1 MSARDRGRTRR
12 IVDADRFRELARFAR
27 DPRGL
32 DENDQE
38 PRRYLFLATVSAT
51 ATVPNRVTLDR
62 HGVSIPNVR
71 YLASYSP
78 TVSDVVLAEYVGD
91 DVIVWGGFA

>member
-1 MSARDRGRTRR
+1 MSADRGRTRR
-12 IVDADRFRELARFAR
+12 ILDGDRFRELARFAR

-32 DENDQE
+32 DELEQE

-51 ATVPNRVTLDR
+51 AAGPNRVTLTR
-62 HGVSIPNVR
+62 HGASIPNVR

-78 TVSDVVLAEYVGD
+78 SVSDTVLAEYVGD
-91 DVIVWGGFA
+91 DVIVWGKFA